1 MCLRGTI
8 SAEDESLIILVAGY
22 ESGHA
27 CLYNVS
33 QLNWSTLYSF
43 KSHSQPVLS
52 IIIHPSKEYFYTS
65 SADADVVQH
74 STALSSQPI
83 KTLNTKHSG
92 QTSLGVRQDGR
103 LLVSAGWDGCGR
115 VYSATTLKQVAVLK
129 WHTGGLQVST
139 FSSRNIAK
147 GWILLG
153 GKEGKITLWDV
164 FN

>member
-1 MCLRGTI
+1 MCLRGTK
-8 SAEDESLIILVAGY
+8 SDEDDTQLLLVAGY

-27 CLYNVS
+27 CLYTVS
-33 QLNWSTLYSF
+33 QSSWSTLYSF
-43 KSHSQPVLS
+43 RSHSQPVLS
-52 IIIHPSKEYFYTS
+52 IVINPSKEYFYTS
-65 SADADVVQH
+65 SADANVVQH

-83 KTLNTKHSG
+83 KTFNTKHSG
-92 QTSLGVRQDGR
+92 QTSLSVRQDGR

-139 FSSRNIAK
+139 FSGGNVAK
-147 GWILLG
+147 DWILLG
-153 GKEGKITLWDV
+153 GKDGKITLWDV